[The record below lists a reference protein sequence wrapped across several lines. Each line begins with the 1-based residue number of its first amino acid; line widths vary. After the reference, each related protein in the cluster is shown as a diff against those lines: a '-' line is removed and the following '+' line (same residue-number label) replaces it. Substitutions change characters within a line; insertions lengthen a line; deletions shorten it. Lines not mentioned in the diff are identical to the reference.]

1 MKLSI
6 VFAMAVALSVSLAA
20 GSAFA
25 DGNAKKGVKVFKR
38 CKACHTVDKG
48 GKHKV
53 GPNLFGVYGRAVA
66 STAFKKYKALSAD
79 DGVWDEDNLEK
90 WLSNPK
96 KFNGKK
102 TLMLAKLKKKKDRE
116 NVIAYLKSLK

>member
-1 MKLSI
+1 MRMNTIFVVTAAL
-6 VFAMAVALSVSLAA
+6 MLVASPVLACGGAPVA
-20 GSAFA
+20 GPHA
-25 DGNAKKGVKVFKR
+25 D
-38 CKACHTVDKG
+38 HKG

-79 DGVWDEDNLEK
+79 DGVWDEDNMEK